1 MARIHPGHPERLL
14 PYSQQYQ
21 EVRTV
26 NRLQS
31 GLPDTIAVYHCVH
44 HGRMEGSRQ
53 RFGEID
59 FVLVNQA
66 GDVVLIEQKNGPLTE
81 TSAGL
86 TKDYGP
92 KTKNVVSQILTGRTA
107 VMQQLTDVFHGT
119 PPIDVKTLLYC
130 PDHRI
135 EHPGSSGLDPA
146 QIVDA
151 SMAPHLERW
160 ILDNLR
166 EGNPTRGDIA
176 RQVRDWASR
185 TLRLEPDLGAAID
198 LHEDTYQRQAGGLL
212 ELVDG
217 LDMSPWRLRI
227 QAAAGAGKS
236 LAATHLFEKAR
247 KEGRR
252 PLMLCFNSVL
262 GAALQHALGER
273 RDVGT
278 FHQWCRRMLEL
289 AGRTFDVQAAQ
300 TDPTYWVRLGTEVGI
315 AGPPEPSYDT
325 FIIDEA
331 QDFDAEWWQIL
342 RVFEATDAPVRVLC
356 LEDPQQN
363 IYGRSG
369 PDIEHC
375 VYYRSN
381 AVFRTPQRIAR
392 FIDRLLKP
400 NLDWRSPFD
409 GFDPEVFTWRSPE
422 EQLDLIDARIESLCQ
437 RGFAPNQIL
446 LLSMR
451 GRENACFRDL
461 DAIGP
466 HRLRKFTG
474 EFSDDGTPQFTQGDV
489 SAETLWRFKG
499 NQAPAVIVTDFGL
512 SDMKDPHAQRLSYC
526 ALTRATVACEVLA
539 GKEAEWAWGLAA

>member
-14 PYSQQYQ
+14 PHSQQYQ
-21 EVRTV
+21 EVRTL
-26 NRLQS
+26 NHLQS
-31 GLPDTIAVYHCVH
+31 GLPDTIAVYHSVH

-66 GDVVLIEQKNGPLTE
+66 GDILLIEQKNGALTE
-81 TSAGL
+81 TAEGL
-86 TKDYGP
+86 KKDYGQ
-92 KTKNVVSQILTGRTA
+92 KTKDVVSQVLTGRTA
-107 VMQQLTDVFHGT
+107 VMQQLTDVFKGT
-119 PPIDVKTLLYC
+119 PPVDVKILLYC

-135 EHPGSSGLDPA
+135 EHPGTSGLDPA

-151 SMAPHLERW
+151 PMAPYLERW
-160 ILDNLR
+160 ILDHLR

-198 LHEDTYQRQAGGLL
+198 LHEDTYQRQAGGLM

-217 LDMSPWRLRI
+217 LDMHPWCLRI

-262 GAALQHALGER
+262 GAALQHALGEH

-289 AGRTFDVQAAQ
+289 AGGTFDVEAAR
-300 TDPTYWVRLGTEVGI
+300 TDPRYWSRLSTEVGLFE
-315 AGPPEPSYDT
+315 PPEPRYDS

-342 RVFEATDAPVRVLC
+342 RVFEATDAPIRILC
-356 LEDPQQN
+356 LEDGQQN

-369 PDIEHC
+369 PDIEDC
-375 VYYRSN
+375 VHYRSN
-381 AVFRTPQRIAR
+381 AVYRTPQRIAR

-409 GFDPEVFTWRSPE
+409 GFDPEVFTWRSQE
-422 EQLDLIDARIESLCQ
+422 EQIDLIAARIDALRE
-437 RGFAPNQIL
+437 RGFAPKQIQ

-461 DAIGP
+461 DAIGS

-499 NQAPAVIVTDFGL
+499 NQAPAVIVTDFEL
-512 SDMKDPHAQRLSYC
+512 SDPKDPHAQRLSYC
-526 ALTRATVACEVLA
+526 ALTRATVSCDLLTRD
-539 GKEAEWAWGLAA
+539 GSSWLQGSI

>member
-21 EVRTV
+21 EVRTL

-31 GLPDTIAVYHCVH
+31 GLPDSIAVYHSVH

-66 GDVVLIEQKNGPLTE
+66 DDILLIEQKNGPLTE
-81 TSAGL
+81 TTEGL
-86 TKDYGP
+86 MKDYGHNS
-92 KTKNVVSQILTGRTA
+92 KDVVSQVLIGRSA
-107 VMQQLTDVFHGT
+107 DMQQLTDVFNGQ
-119 PPIDVKTLLYC
+119 PPIDVKILLYC

-135 EHPGSSGLDPA
+135 EHSGTSGLDPA

-151 SMAPHLERW
+151 PMAPHLERW
-160 ILDNLR
+160 ILDHLR

-198 LHEDTYQRQAGGLL
+198 LHEDTYQRQAGGLM

-217 LDMSPWRLRI
+217 LDMSPWNLRV

-262 GAALQHALGER
+262 GAALQHALGEHR
-273 RDVGT
+273 HVGT

-289 AGRTFDVQAAQ
+289 AGGTFDVEAAR
-300 TDPTYWVRLGTEVGI
+300 TDPRYWTRLGEEVS
-315 AGPPEPSYDT
+315 ACELSEPRYDT

-342 RVFEATDAPVRVLC
+342 RVFEATDAPIRILC
-356 LEDPQQN
+356 LEDGQQN

-369 PDIEHC
+369 PDIENGVH
-375 VYYRSN
+375 YRSN
-381 AVFRTPQRIAR
+381 AVYRTPQRIAR

-409 GFDPEVFTWRSPE
+409 GFDPEVFSWRSQE
-422 EQLDLIDARIESLCQ
+422 EQIDLIEARIDALCQ
-437 RGFAPNQIL
+437 RGFAPKQIM

-461 DAIGP
+461 DAIGL

-474 EFSDDGTPQFTQGDV
+474 EFSDDGSPHFTQGDA

-499 NQAPAVIVTDFGL
+499 NQAPAVIVTDFEL
-512 SDMKDPHAQRLSYC
+512 DDPKEVQQQKLVYC
-526 ALTRATVACEVLA
+526 ALTRATVGCEVLVAREA
-539 GKEAEWAWGLAA
+539 GWGSALGR